1 MFVAPP
7 GALGLPL
14 RRLAAGQG
22 DVAQVE
28 DRKRVSLRVEDPTLK
43 GHQVVA
49 GEQQVEIPVAGRG
62 LGGGINNR
70 IKEHVSDTSLKTQIR
85 SENAFWFRGSE
96 HHDPDCCATR
106 TRCAASMRLADGKR
120 GKRLGPRGN
129 NKARRPRDAQMS
141 ACQSVGGAGRQVTF
155 NGALCKHQLGF
166 EDSNSG

>member
-7 GALGLPL
+7 GALGLLL

-62 LGGGINNR
+62 WGGGGINNR

-96 HHDPDCCATR
+96 HQDPDCC
-106 TRCAASMRLADGKR
+106 RCDTDPL
-120 GKRLGPRGN
+120 
-129 NKARRPRDAQMS
+129 RRFDAI
-141 ACQSVGGAGRQVTF
+141 GRR
-155 NGALCKHQLGF
+155 
-166 EDSNSG
+166 